1 MASTVHMPGVRTGK
15 AIINKSGS
23 LNHKEITIKGGKTDK
38 QVCNTI

>member
-23 LNHKEITIKGGKTDK
+23 LNHKEITIKEGKIDK